1 MLSAYL
7 YRVRKSLIRAPGL
20 MVLYAFFLGYI
31 LFMSLVV
38 TSLNEGAVRNQ
49 DAVVGLIK
57 LVWF

>member
-20 MVLYAFFLGYI
+20 MVLYAFFLGNI

-49 DAVVGLIK
+49 DAVP
-57 LVWF
+57 